1 MTLTPMPIDAASGGI
16 NGSPK
21 GLSGHGPAPC
31 AGSNPPMTATLPGQ
45 ANVSAGVTEPSQA
58 IFPGAITSPAPLDAP
73 AEDLAALTRPDF
85 PLLSQI
91 ACLGQPLIYLDY
103 AATSQKP
110 RQVLEALQHYYGH
123 DNANVHRGAHQ
134 LSARATE
141 GFEHAREKVAAFV
154 GAASAREIVYTRNA
168 SEAINLVARTW
179 GEANLRP
186 GDEVLLSVME
196 HHSNLVPWQLLAART
211 GCVLRHAG
219 LTESGE
225 LDLEDFRSKLTE
237 RTRLVSLVQVS
248 NTLGCLNPIAELAPL
263 VHAAG
268 ALLLVDACQS
278 LPHQRVNV
286 AELGCDFLV
295 GSSHKFCGPTGMG
308 FLWAREALL
317 EAMPPFL
324 GGGEM
329 IQDVELDTST
339 WADLPHK
346 FEAGTPAIGEAIG
359 MGAAIDY
366 LQAIGMDRI
375 HAWEQRL
382 TRRLVTRL
390 QAIEGLTILGPTPE
404 QQPNR
409 AALAAF
415 HVEALHAN
423 DIAALLDSSG
433 ICIRS
438 GHHCTQPLHRHYG
451 LSGTARAS
459 LGFTTTEAEID
470 RFGEELEGTIGFL
483 REHS

>member
-1 MTLTPMPIDAASGGI
+1 M
-16 NGSPK
+16 
-21 GLSGHGPAPC
+21 
-31 AGSNPPMTATLPGQ
+31 
-45 ANVSAGVTEPSQA
+45 VSATSSSSVAGASLVT
-58 IFPGAITSPAPLDAP
+58 
-73 AEDLAALTRPDF
+73 DLAALTRPDF
-85 PLLSQI
+85 PLLSQT

-110 RQVLEALQHYYGH
+110 RQVLEALQQYYGH

-141 GFEHAREKVAAFV
+141 GFEAARAKVAAFI
-154 GAASAREIVYTRNA
+154 GAANAREIVFTRNA

-179 GEANLRP
+179 GEANLRA
-186 GDEVLLSVME
+186 GDEVLLTVME

-219 LTESGE
+219 VTESGE
-225 LDLEDFRSKLTE
+225 LDLEDLRAKLGE
-237 RTRLVSLVQVS
+237 RTKLVSLVQVS
-248 NTLGCLNPIAELAPL
+248 NTLGCLNPIAEVAALAHG
-263 VHAAG
+263 VG
-268 ALLLVDACQS
+268 ALVLVDACQS
-278 LPHQRVNV
+278 LPHQPVDV
-286 AELGCDFLV
+286 AALGADFLV
-295 GSSHKFCGPTGMG
+295 GSSHKLCGPTGMG
-308 FLWAREALL
+308 FLWGREALL

-329 IQDVELDTST
+329 IQDVFLDTST

-359 MGAAIDY
+359 MGAALDY
-366 LQAIGMDRI
+366 LQNLGMERI
-375 HAWEQRL
+375 HAWEQQL
-382 TRRLVTRL
+382 TRHLFERL
-390 QAIEGLTILGPTPE
+390 QAIEGVRILGPTPE
-404 QQPNR
+404 QQPDR

-415 HVEALHAN
+415 SVEGLHAN
-423 DIAALLDSSG
+423 DIAALLDSAG

-451 LSGTARAS
+451 LAGTARAS
-459 LGFTTTEAEID
+459 LSFTTTPEEID
-470 RFGEELEGTIGFL
+470 RFAEELQGTIGFL

>member
-1 MTLTPMPIDAASGGI
+1 
-16 NGSPK
+16 
-21 GLSGHGPAPC
+21 
-31 AGSNPPMTATLPGQ
+31 MTA
-45 ANVSAGVTEPSQA
+45 
-58 IFPGAITSPAPLDAP
+58 SPAIDTTVTSAP
-73 AEDLAALTRPDF
+73 SMAVMAVDGGRPAAANGVENLAALTRPDF
-85 PLLSQI
+85 PLLAQT
-91 ACLGQPLIYLDY
+91 ACLGQPLIYLDH

-110 RQVLEALQHYYGH
+110 RQVLEALQHYYDH

-141 GFEHAREKVAAFV
+141 GFESAREKAAAFL
-154 GAASAREIVYTRNA
+154 GAASAREIVFTRNA

-179 GEANLRP
+179 GEANLRE
-186 GDEVLLSVME
+186 GDEVLLTLME

-211 GCVLRHAG
+211 GCVLRHVG
-219 LTESGE
+219 LTTTGE
-225 LDLEDFRSKLTE
+225 LDLEDLKAKLSE

-248 NTLGCLNPIAELAPL
+248 NTLGCLNPIEQVVPLA
-263 VHAAG
+263 HAVG
-268 ALLLVDACQS
+268 ALVLVDACQS
-278 LPHQRVNV
+278 LPHMAVNV
-286 AELGCDFLV
+286 SRLGCDFLV
-295 GSSHKFCGPTGMG
+295 GSSHKLCGPTGMG

-329 IQDVELDTST
+329 IQDVFLDHSS

-359 MGAAIDY
+359 MGAALDY
-366 LQAIGMDRI
+366 LNAIGLERI
-375 HAWEQRL
+375 HGWEQQL
-382 TRRLVTRL
+382 TRQLFDRL
-390 QAIEGLTILGPTPE
+390 QAIEGLHILGPTPD
-404 QQPNR
+404 QQPHR
-409 AALAAF
+409 GALAAF
-415 HVEALHAN
+415 HVEGLHAN
-423 DIAALLDSSG
+423 DIAALLDSAG

-459 LGFTTTEAEID
+459 LSFTTTPEEID
-470 RFGEELEGTIGFL
+470 RFAEELEGTIQFL

>member
-1 MTLTPMPIDAASGGI
+1 MTSTVPATGFDPTTAVRLASHE
-16 NGSPK
+16 
-21 GLSGHGPAPC
+21 LDLAP
-31 AGSNPPMTATLPGQ
+31 
-45 ANVSAGVTEPSQA
+45 V
-58 IFPGAITSPAPLDAP
+58 SPAANPATAFDP

-85 PLLSQI
+85 PLLAQT
-91 ACLGQPLIYLDY
+91 ACLGQRLIYLDH

-110 RQVLEALQHYYGH
+110 RQVLAALQHYYDH

-141 GFEHAREKVAAFV
+141 GFEGARAKTAAFV
-154 GAASAREIVYTRNA
+154 GAASPNEIVFTRNA

-179 GEANLRP
+179 GEANLLP
-186 GDEVLLSVME
+186 GDEVLLTVME

-219 LTESGE
+219 LTDSGE
-225 LDLEDFRSKLTE
+225 LDLDDLRSKITE

-248 NTLGCLNPIAELAPL
+248 NTLGCLNPIAEVAALA
-263 VHAAG
+263 HAAG

-278 LPHQRVNV
+278 LPHLPVNV
-286 AELGCDFLV
+286 AQLGADFLV
-295 GSSHKFCGPTGMG
+295 GSSHKLCGPTGMG
-308 FLWAREALL
+308 FLWGREALL

-329 IQDVELDTST
+329 IQDVYLDHSS
-339 WADLPHK
+339 WAGLPHK

-359 MGAAIDY
+359 MGAALDY
-366 LQAIGMDRI
+366 LNAIGLERI

-382 TRRLVTRL
+382 TRHLFARL
-390 QAIEGLTILGPTPE
+390 QAIDGLRILGPTPE
-404 QQPNR
+404 QQPDR
-409 AALAAF
+409 GALAAF
-415 HVEALHAN
+415 TVEGLHAN
-423 DIAALLDSSG
+423 DMAELLDAAG

-451 LSGTARAS
+451 LSASARAS
-459 LGFTTTEAEID
+459 LSFTTSFEEID
-470 RFGEELEGTIGFL
+470 RFAEELQGTIGFL